1 MTHMDMEIA
10 LCVGETPIK
19 KKYQRIGQ
27 MVTAVIVL
35 FTKKNM
41 IKGITEMY
49 LNAGWGLR
57 W

>member
-1 MTHMDMEIA
+1 MDMEIA